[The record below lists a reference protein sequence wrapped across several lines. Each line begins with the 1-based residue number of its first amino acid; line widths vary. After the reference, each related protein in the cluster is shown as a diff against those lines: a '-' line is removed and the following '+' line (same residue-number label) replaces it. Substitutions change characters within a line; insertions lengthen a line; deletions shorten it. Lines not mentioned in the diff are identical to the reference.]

1 MNLYIVRHGQTELNA
16 EHRAQ
21 GRNGKPLNEVGIEQ
35 AKELKKK
42 FKKENIKFDYIYS
55 SPQERA
61 IQTAKISTGIDDII
75 IDDRLNV
82 YDLGTADGMLMSE
95 IKITGTVP
103 DMSLYD
109 GVEQLENYKKRIYS
123 FINEITEKYKN
134 QNINILVVGHKCTTG
149 MLCAYF
155 DGFVV
160 ETIYDD
166 YLKLASKNCEYKKY
180 II

>member
-1 MNLYIVRHGQTELNA
+1 
-16 EHRAQ
+16 
-21 GRNGKPLNEVGIEQ
+21 
-35 AKELKKK
+35 
-42 FKKENIKFDYIYS
+42 
-55 SPQERA
+55 
-61 IQTAKISTGIDDII
+61 
-75 IDDRLNV
+75 
-82 YDLGTADGMLMSE
+82 MLMSE

-149 MLCAYF
+149 MLSAYF